1 MGDVFQPPSL
11 SLPHTHTHA
20 HIASS
25 NSFLLFLLQTT
36 ENIEFQKILLQTLQE
51 DVKEEQR
58 KVDTL
63 KRNARRSE
71 TILLCSMIHSMS
83 DGVNTIFKIKPV
95 A

>member
-11 SLPHTHTHA
+11 SLTHTYTLLFKF
-20 HIASS
+20 IPS
-25 NSFLLFLLQTT
+25 LFLLQTT